1 MKKLILDKYFGTS
14 LDEWIERT
22 PNELE
27 VDAVGMW
34 QIVPVGMDS
43 FGLSGEGLEDFVRR
57 SVIALINRG
66 AKPVRPSSQKG
77 ICWEKQPQYGNF
89 PDEIAENVLSEWISS
104 EEEPNENGLWFA
116 LVD

>member
-1 MKKLILDKYFGTS
+1 MLDKYFGIS

-34 QIVPVGMDS
+34 QIVPVGEDS
-43 FGLSGEGLEDFVRR
+43 FGLRGEALKDFVRR
-57 SVIALINRG
+57 SVVALVKRG
-66 AKPVRPSSQKG
+66 AKPVRPSSQKRLV
-77 ICWEKQPQYGNF
+77 WEKQIQYGNA
-89 PDEIAENVLSEWISS
+89 PDEIAENVINEWISS
-104 EEEPNENGLWFA
+104 GEEPNHDGLWFA